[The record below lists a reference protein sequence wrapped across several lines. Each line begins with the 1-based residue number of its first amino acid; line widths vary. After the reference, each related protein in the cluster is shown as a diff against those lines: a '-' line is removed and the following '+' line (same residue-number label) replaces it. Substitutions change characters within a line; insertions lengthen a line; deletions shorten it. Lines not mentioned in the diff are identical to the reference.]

1 MGFLQNDFRLTVTG
15 QYEVITIDCIFCRNV
30 VFGDWKHI
38 LQKKSIHN
46 AIVQAT
52 DMQGVTG
59 PTAGQFLI
67 HDSLE
72 LFCPATHGDH
82 PNQIS
87 LWISQSKIMRA
98 VFTFITFQ
106 IWIWKID
113 KELIFDYVETTF
125 PQHSILRV

>member
-1 MGFLQNDFRLTVTG
+1 MSFLQNDFRLTVTG

-52 DMQGVTG
+52 DMQGITG

-67 HDSLE
+67 YDSLE
-72 LFCPATHGDH
+72 LFCAAAHGNH
-82 PNQIS
+82 PNQIG
-87 LWISQSKIMRA
+87 LWVSQSKIMRA

-113 KELIFDYVETTF
+113 KELILDYVETTF